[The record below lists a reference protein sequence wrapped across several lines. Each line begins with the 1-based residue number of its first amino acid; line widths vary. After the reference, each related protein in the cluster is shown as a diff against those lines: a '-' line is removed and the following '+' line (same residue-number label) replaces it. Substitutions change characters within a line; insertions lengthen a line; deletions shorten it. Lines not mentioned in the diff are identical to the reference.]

1 LRSGGRQVRAG
12 RGASLVRDDAGG
24 AVIVEPGKR
33 KGCVDKVRCEPF
45 AGGAVAC
52 DHTLSLVG
60 GKAGMV
66 KAVQNVQGGLAD
78 PAAGEEVCEQV
89 VAEKEHELE
98 SIQRGDRFKT
108 AVGGPDSA
116 ASDGMD
122 VRMEI
127 EAVAVTLDCDDDAGK
142 GRAIG
147 GNLMEH
153 LPERLPGRLAEQ
165 AEFPAVVF
173 ENGAQELGDGE
184 DVLGMA
190 DLLQDV
196 RVEPLR
202 EKQDALLL
210 A

>member
-1 LRSGGRQVRAG
+1 MRSGGRQVRAG

-24 AVIVEPGKR
+24 AVIVEPGER
-33 KGCVDKVRCEPF
+33 KGCVDQVRCQPF

-52 DHTLSLVG
+52 DHTRSLVG

-78 PAAGEEVCEQV
+78 PAAGEEVGEQV
-89 VAEKEHELE
+89 VAEKEHEPE
-98 SIQRGDRFKT
+98 SIQPGDRFKT

-147 GNLMEH
+147 GT
-153 LPERLPGRLAEQ
+153 PPGTS
-165 AEFPAVVF
+165 P
-173 ENGAQELGDGE
+173 
-184 DVLGMA
+184 
-190 DLLQDV
+190 
-196 RVEPLR
+196 
-202 EKQDALLL
+202 
-210 A
+210 